1 MRLDDETRN
10 IVWYPLVDIGRMN
23 KGLFLNEPA
32 PQKLSKAHICI
43 KTPRRPGPYSH
54 QRFHLFSA
62 HPKTHTPI
70 V

>member
-23 KGLFLNEPA
+23 KGLFLNKPA
-32 PQKLSKAHICI
+32 PSE
-43 KTPRRPGPYSH
+43 T
-54 QRFHLFSA
+54 
-62 HPKTHTPI
+62 